1 MAFST
6 GDKKLKKLL
15 RFSFAIALVF
25 SIGGWAGAA
34 TYIFEP
40 SPSFDLWDLDH
51 YKYYTWG
58 IDWNLPQGETIAA
71 ATLSLDDV
79 RNHNSGLNDLY
90 VQLLDSASNGVAV
103 GTDNQ
108 ALGNYF
114 ANQNQGIQLYHG
126 VNLSN
131 TAQDIDVIFN
141 TGQISTLLDYL
152 NDGNFGLGVDP
163 DCHFYNDGITLTL
176 NTVNTPIPGAI
187 FLLGSGLVGLAGLK
201 KKLKK

>member
-1 MAFST
+1 MTFSKGGKT
-6 GDKKLKKLL
+6 LKTLL
-15 RFSFAIALVF
+15 RFVFATALVF

-40 SPSFDLWDLDH
+40 SPSSDLWDLDH

-58 IDWNLPQGETIAA
+58 IDWNLPQGETITA
-71 ATLSLDDV
+71 ATLFFDDI
-79 RNHNSGLNDLY
+79 RNYNSGPNDLY
-90 VQLLDSASNGVAV
+90 VQLLDSASNGVVV

-108 ALGNYF
+108 ASGNYF
-114 ANQNQGIQLYHG
+114 ANQGIQLYHG
-126 VNLSN
+126 INLSN
-131 TAQDIDVIFN
+131 TAQDIKVIFN
-141 TGQISTLLDYL
+141 SGQISTLLDYL
-152 NDGNFGLGVDP
+152 KDGNFGLGFDP
-163 DCHFYNDGITLTL
+163 DCHFYNDEITLTL

>member
-1 MAFST
+1 MTFSK
-6 GDKKLKKLL
+6 GGKKLKKLL
-15 RFSFAIALVF
+15 RFVFATALVF

-40 SPSFDLWDLDH
+40 SPSSDLWDLDH

-71 ATLSLDDV
+71 ATLSFDDV
-79 RNHNSGLNDLY
+79 RNNDSSLNHLY

-103 GTDNQ
+103 GTDDP
-108 ALGNYF
+108 ASGNYF
-114 ANQNQGIQLYHG
+114 EKQGIQLYHG
-126 VNLSN
+126 KNLSS
-131 TAQDIDVIFN
+131 TALDIDVIFDSD
-141 TGQISTLLDYL
+141 QISTLLGYL
-152 NDGNFGLGVDP
+152 EDGNFGLGFDP
-163 DCHFYNDGITLTL
+163 DCYFYNDEITLTL

-187 FLLGSGLVGLAGLK
+187 FLLGSGLVGLAGLR